1 MTDDFEAIIETGA
14 ALGVEAAASAAA
26 RGEGNARTICP
37 NCGAK
42 LVGPYCAQCGQE
54 RDTHRRSLV
63 ALIHDFV
70 QDVVNLDSRILRTA
84 RALLFEP
91 GELPRA
97 FQQGRTRAYVP
108 AVRLY
113 LFVTLVFFVMLSFG
127 NLALIQLE
135 VTATPMKVSYDA
147 KGNAYF
153 TNPSYDASD
162 PDAKLVPPR
171 IPISKETLSKKNGKI
186 YSYATDVHFFAPIG
200 AYKSKLSEDERARL
214 TNPTVS
220 FDIDTGKKATAL
232 ERKVAADKTE
242 NWVQTHVF
250 GGLKRLVSDPAAL
263 NGPLT
268 NWIPRILFLLLPIYA
283 GILALFYIRQRKTF
297 YFVDHLIF
305 SLSIHT
311 FTFVLLIA
319 AAGLAQFLSGDLIAF
334 LLLAALTVYIFLAIR
349 KFYEQSWFWT
359 SVKFVSIS
367 GIYTVF
373 FLLPALGIA
382 TALSFFDVPTVF

>member
-97 FQQGRTRAYVP
+97 FRQGRTRAYVP

-135 VTATPMKVSYDA
+135 VTATPMQVSYDPRA
-147 KGNAYF
+147 MPISK
-153 TNPSYDASD
+153 TRLMTRPIH
-162 PDAKLVPPR
+162 AKLVPPR

-220 FDIDTGKKATAL
+220 FDIDTNKKATAL
-232 ERKVAADKTE
+232 ERKVALTRRE
-242 NWVQTHVF
+242 
-250 GGLKRLVSDPAAL
+250 GCRLMFSVAL
-263 NGPLT
+263 NGWFL
-268 NWIPRILFLLLPIYA
+268 ILL
-283 GILALFYIRQRKTF
+283 R
-297 YFVDHLIF
+297 
-305 SLSIHT
+305 
-311 FTFVLLIA
+311 
-319 AAGLAQFLSGDLIAF
+319 
-334 LLLAALTVYIFLAIR
+334 LTVR
-349 KFYEQSWFWT
+349 
-359 SVKFVSIS
+359 
-367 GIYTVF
+367 
-373 FLLPALGIA
+373 
-382 TALSFFDVPTVF
+382 